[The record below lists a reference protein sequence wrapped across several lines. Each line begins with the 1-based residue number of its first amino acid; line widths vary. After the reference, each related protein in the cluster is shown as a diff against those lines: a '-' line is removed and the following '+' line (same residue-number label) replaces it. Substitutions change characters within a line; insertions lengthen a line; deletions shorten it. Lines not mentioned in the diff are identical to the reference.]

1 MMKNTKKIKYSI
13 NSTVLIVGAI
23 IITLLLN
30 GLLVAFDNKISLE
43 IDFTKDEIYRLTEE
57 TESVIDKIDEETK
70 IVVLYNGQATELMT
84 ILTSVIEK
92 YTDRNEKIKY
102 EVVDYYSN
110 PLALSEYV
118 GAVKMLSSPE
128 YAMIFVQGEKFDV
141 AEVSSY
147 ITTTGRSN
155 IENII
160 TNKLATFV
168 DGYSISEIMFTT
180 GHGEKSN
187 AGFEAVLNMYNYQLR
202 SINLQTE
209 NIPENDKS
217 LLIINAPKDD
227 FSSEEIEKID
237 GFLDRGGNVQVYFD
251 PVVSNDELPRL
262 ESYLAESWS
271 VVRNHGVIVD
281 SDKRLESGDNTNS
294 RYGSITVA
302 EIPDNEIAT
311 PIKDS
316 KREIVYSAANAL
328 EIASD
333 SLATIEV
340 KPILTTSPNS
350 VLRELENI
358 NEAVPAGVMKS
369 SYNVMLT
376 STRNNYTL
384 DEKIYTGRVVVC
396 GSSYMMDTLIGDSRY
411 ANEDLLINSINW
423 MRGSEAGITVRAK
436 DIPQG
441 ALLISGGQFWGW
453 FIGLVAVVPVLLIAF
468 GIVVFVKRRYK

>member
-1 MMKNTKKIKYSI
+1 MMKNTKKLKYSI
-13 NSTVLIVGAI
+13 NSTVVIIGAI
-23 IITLLLN
+23 IIALLVN
-30 GLLVAFDNKISLE
+30 GFLVAFDSKLSLE
-43 IDFTKDEIYRLTEE
+43 IDLTKDEIYRLTEE
-57 TESVIDKIDEETK
+57 SQSVVDKIDEETK
-70 IVVLYNGQATELMT
+70 IIVLYNGQASELMT

-92 YTDRNEKIKY
+92 YTDRNEKITY

-118 GAVKMLSSPE
+118 SAVKMISSPD
-128 YAMIFVQGEKFDV
+128 YAMIFVQGDKYDV

-160 TNKLATFV
+160 TNKLASFV

-187 AGFEAVLNMYNYQLR
+187 AGFEAVLNMYNYQLK
-202 SINLQTE
+202 SINLQAE
-209 NIPENDKS
+209 DIPENDKS
-217 LLIINAPKDD
+217 LLIINAPQGD
-227 FSSEEIEKID
+227 FSAEEIEKID
-237 GFLDRGGNVQVYFD
+237 NFLDHGGNVQVYFD

-262 ESYLAESWS
+262 ESYLKESWS
-271 VVRNHGVIVD
+271 IVRNHGVIVD
-281 SDKRLESGDNTNS
+281 SDKRLESGDDTNS

-302 EIPDNEIAT
+302 EIADTEIAK
-311 PIKDS
+311 PIEDS

-328 EIASD
+328 EIESD
-333 SLATIEV
+333 SLSTIEV
-340 KPILTTSPNS
+340 KPVLTTSGNS

-369 SYNVMLT
+369 RYNVMLT
-376 STRNNYTL
+376 STKNNYTL

-423 MRGSEAGITVRAK
+423 MRGSEAGVTVRAK
-436 DIPQG
+436 ELPQG
-441 ALLISGGQFWGW
+441 SLLISGGQFWGW
-453 FIGLVAVVPVLLIAF
+453 FIGLVVVVPVLLIVA
-468 GIVVFVKRRYK
+468 GIIVFVKRRYK